1 MKKLFLSS
9 ALLAVSLIIPSS
21 VKAQDGPGQSLG
33 NTVNDCNTS
42 FGPCNVTPT
51 KFSTKIYRVALCT
64 SHPMETAA
72 AEAGLAVDWDGSG
85 CVDVYN
91 SESGEETGDIFS
103 ETGATLSA
111 ENITIPNAGSY
122 THVAALFDKE
132 FKVASHHQVYNAGDD
147 SLPPLA
153 NRYYSTSA
161 GGAAEGTAEQAEMI
175 AGSFDT
181 FMPQIACENG
191 SAIAD
196 RSATTSGFGDFL
208 AAGET
213 FYGRILKSDFT
224 IPKTGGGSIENNTA
238 FCDGATYLLSVVDKP
253 TVVGSDTTGIHIK
266 ILAPI
271 GLIRADQGDAGNG
284 VITGFTAHGDKM
296 AVKVVP
302 ITTSE

>member
-9 ALLAVSLIIPSS
+9 ALLAASLTIPSS
-21 VKAQDGPGQSLG
+21 VKAIDGPGQSAG
-33 NTVNDCNTS
+33 NTVNSCNTS
-42 FGPCNVTPT
+42 SGSCPITPT

-72 AEAGLAVDWDGSG
+72 AEAGLPVDWDS

-103 ETGATLSA
+103 DTGATLSA
-111 ENITIPNAGSY
+111 ENITIPSAGEYSY
-122 THVAALFDKE
+122 VAALFDKE

-147 SLPPLA
+147 TIPPLGD
-153 NRYYSTSA
+153 RYYSTSD
-161 GGAAEGTAEQAEMI
+161 GGAAVGTAEQAELI

-191 SAIAD
+191 TALAD
-196 RSATTSGFGDFL
+196 RSATTEGFGDFL

-224 IPKTGGGSIENNTA
+224 IPQTGGGSINNNTA
-238 FCDGATYLLSVVDKP
+238 FCEGAAYLLSVVDKT
-253 TVVGSDTTGIHIK
+253 TVVDSSTTGIHIK
-266 ILAPI
+266 ILAPM
-271 GLIRADQGDAGNG
+271 GLIRADQGDAGDG
-284 VITGFTAHGDKM
+284 VITGFTAHGDQM

-302 ITTSE
+302 ITASE

>member
-9 ALLAVSLIIPSS
+9 ALLTAALTIPSS
-21 VKAQDGPGQSLG
+21 VKAIDGPGQSAG

-42 FGPCNVTPT
+42 FGPCNITPT

-64 SHPMETAA
+64 SNPMETAA
-72 AEAGLAVDWDGSG
+72 AEAGLPVDWDGSG

-111 ENITIPNAGSY
+111 ENITIPDAGTY

-132 FKVASHHQVYNAGDD
+132 FKVASHHQVYNAGNDNI
-147 SLPPLA
+147 PPLA
-153 NRYYSTSA
+153 DRYYSTSD
-161 GGAAEGTAEQAEMI
+161 GGAAVGPAESAEMI

-191 SAIAD
+191 SAVAD

-208 AAGET
+208 ASGET

-224 IPKTGGGSIENNTA
+224 IPKTGGGSIANNTA
-238 FCDGATYLLSVVDKP
+238 FCDGAAYLLSVVDKP
-253 TVVGSDTTGIHIK
+253 TVVDAGTTGIHIK

-271 GLIRADQGDAGNG
+271 GLIRADQGNAGDG
-284 VITGFTAHGDKM
+284 VITGFTAHGNKM

-302 ITTSE
+302 IIASE

>member
-9 ALLAVSLIIPSS
+9 ALLAASLIIPSS
-21 VKAQDGPGQSLG
+21 IKAIDGPGQSAG

-42 FGPCNVTPT
+42 FGPCNITPT

-64 SHPMETAA
+64 SNPMDTATA
-72 AEAGLAVDWDGSG
+72 LAGLPVDWDNNG

-91 SESGEETGDIFS
+91 SESGEKTGDIFS
-103 ETGATLSA
+103 ETGVTLSA
-111 ENITIPNAGSY
+111 ENITIPSAGKY

-132 FKVASHHQVYNAGDD
+132 FEVASHHQVYNAGDD

-153 NRYYSTSA
+153 DRYYSTSD
-161 GGAAEGTAEQAEMI
+161 GGAAVGTAESAEMI

-181 FMPQIACENG
+181 FMPQIACENDA
-191 SAIAD
+191 AIVE
-196 RSATTSGFGDFL
+196 RSATTEGFSDFL

-224 IPKTGGGSIENNTA
+224 MPTTGGGSIENNTA
-238 FCDGATYLLSVVDKP
+238 FCEGAAYLLSVVDKT
-253 TVVGSDTTGIHIK
+253 TVVDSSTTGIHIK

-271 GLIRADQGDAGNG
+271 GLIRADQGDAGDG
-284 VITGFTAHGDKM
+284 VITGFTAHGSQM

-302 ITTSE
+302 ITASE

>member
-9 ALLAVSLIIPSS
+9 ALLAASLTIPSS
-21 VKAQDGPGQSLG
+21 VKAIDGPGQSLG

-42 FGPCNVTPT
+42 IGPCNVTPT

-111 ENITIPNAGSY
+111 ENITIPNAGTYS
-122 THVAALFDKE
+122 HVAALFDKE

-147 SLPPLA
+147 SQPALGD
-153 NRYYSTSA
+153 RYISTSD
-161 GGAAEGTAEQAEMI
+161 GGAAMGTAEQAEMI
-175 AGSFDT
+175 AGSFET

-191 SAIAD
+191 SAMAD
-196 RSATTSGFGDFL
+196 RSATTEGFGDFL

-224 IPKTGGGSIENNTA
+224 IPKTGGGSIANNTA
-238 FCDGATYLLSVVDKP
+238 YCDGATYLLSVVDKP

-266 ILAPI
+266 ILAPM
-271 GLIRADQGDAGNG
+271 GLIRADQGDAGDG
-284 VITGFTAHGDKM
+284 IITGFTAHGDQM

-302 ITTSE
+302 IVASE